1 MPLSFVPIGFPVY
14 AGAMGAIALSDL
26 LGLPVYDSES
36 GRVGRVREVAL
47 LPQDDPVNVAALIV
61 RTPQGDRI
69 VGANL
74 LRTVNGGVHTSAR
87 ASDFPNY
94 SSGEGMLLLERD
106 LLDQQIIDV
115 HGRKVVRVNDI
126 ELALNRETADSPLGL
141 QLRIAFVDAGAR
153 GAIRRLLRGMVPRHA
168 LSNWLERIPARNIPW
183 EFVNLIE
190 TDPARRVRLK
200 ISSERVARL
209 HPADIADIIEE
220 LSPADR
226 DAVFQTLDEDVAAHA
241 LEEIEPKLQ
250 VSILNAMESE
260 RAADIIEEM
269 NPDAAADLL
278 ADLTDERSD
287 AILQEMEPEE
297 RQDVEE
303 LLEFE
308 EDTAAGRMTT
318 DYMALAPSARVHD
331 AVEMLKNFDGGLESL
346 STIFLIGEDEKLL
359 GAVPLAKLIVSHS
372 DTLLSE
378 LAAEPLISCSPEA
391 DEREVAEIFDKYNL
405 LTLPVV
411 DEEGVLTGVI
421 TADDVISMLRSEL

>member
-1 MPLSFVPIGFPVY
+1 
-14 AGAMGAIALSDL
+14 MGAIALSDL

>member
-1 MPLSFVPIGFPVY
+1 MTTLPLSQ
-14 AGAMGAIALSDL
+14 L
-26 LGLPVYDSES
+26 LGQRVYDSS
-36 GRVGRVREVAL
+36 SARLGRVREVAL
-47 LPQDDPVNVAALIV
+47 VPQDDPTRIAALIV
-61 RTPQGDRI
+61 RTAVGDRLVATELI
-69 VGANL
+69 RA
-74 LRTVNGGVHTSAR
+74 VNGGVRTTAR
-87 ASDFPNY
+87 VADLPKY

-126 ELALNRETADSPLGL
+126 ELAFNGDSVHAPMGVN
-141 QLRIAFVDAGAR
+141 LRIAFVDAGAR
-153 GAIRRLLRGMVPRHA
+153 GAIRRLLKGVVPRHA
-168 LSNWLERIPARNIPW
+168 LASWLQRVPARNIPW

-200 ISSERVARL
+200 ISSDRISQL

-220 LSPADR
+220 LAPAER
-226 DAVFQTLDEDVAAHA
+226 DAVFQTLDEEVAAQA
-241 LEEIEPKLQ
+241 LEEIDPKLQ

-260 RAADIIEEM
+260 RAADIVEEM

-278 ADLTDERSD
+278 GELAEERSEE
-287 AILQEMEPEE
+287 ILEEMEPAE

-318 DYMALAPSARVHD
+318 DYMAISPSARVHD
-331 AVEMLKNFDGGLESL
+331 AVEMLKNFEGGLESM
-346 STIFLIGEDEKLL
+346 STIYLVGENEKLV
-359 GAVPLAKLIVSHS
+359 GAVPLAKLVVSHPY
-372 DTLLSE
+372 THLSE
-378 LAAEPLISCSPEA
+378 LKAEPLISCSPEA

-411 DEEGVLTGVI
+411 DENGALTGVI
-421 TADDVISMLRSEL
+421 TADDVIAILRSHL

>member
-1 MPLSFVPIGFPVY
+1 MTAL
-14 AGAMGAIALSDL
+14 ALSDL
-26 LGLPVYDSES
+26 LGLPVYDSDS
-36 GRVGRVREVAL
+36 GKMGRVREVAL
-47 LPQDDPVNVAALIV
+47 LPQDDPIRIAALIV
-61 RTPQGDRI
+61 RTPSGDRI
-69 VGANL
+69 VASDL
-74 LRTVNGGVHTSAR
+74 LRGVNGGVHTSAHF
-87 ASDFPNY
+87 ADLPKY

-126 ELALNRETADSPLGL
+126 ELALDADSAPLGL
-141 QLRIAFVDAGAR
+141 HLRIAFVDAGAR
-153 GAIRRLLRGMVPRHA
+153 GAIRRLLKGMVPRHA
-168 LSNWLERIPARNIPW
+168 LSSWLERIPSRNIPW
-183 EFVNLIE
+183 EAVNLIE

-220 LSPADR
+220 LAPAER
-226 DAVFQTLDEDVAAHA
+226 DAVFQTLDEDVAADT
-241 LEEIEPKLQ
+241 LEEIHPKLQ

-260 RAADIIEEM
+260 RAADIVEEM
-269 NPDAAADLL
+269 DPDAAADLL

-287 AILQEMEPEE
+287 AILKEMEPEE
-297 RQDVEE
+297 RQDVQD

-331 AVEMLKNFDGGLESL
+331 AVEMLKNFDGPLESM
-346 STIFLIGEDEKLL
+346 STVFLIGENEKLL
-359 GAVPLAKLIVSHS
+359 GAVPLARLIVSHA
-372 DTLLSE
+372 DTPLFE
-378 LAAEPLISCSPEA
+378 LTAEPLISCSPEA

-411 DEEGVLTGVI
+411 DESGALTGVI
-421 TADDVISMLRSEL
+421 TADDVISMLRSQL

>member
-1 MPLSFVPIGFPVY
+1 
-14 AGAMGAIALSDL
+14 MGAIALSDL

-47 LPQDDPVNVAALIV
+47 LPQDDPVNIAALIV
-61 RTPQGDRI
+61 RTSQGDRI

-74 LRTVNGGVHTSAR
+74 LRTVNGGVHTAAR
-87 ASDFPNY
+87 ISDLPKY

-153 GAIRRLLRGMVPRHA
+153 GAVRRLLKGMVPRHA

-318 DYMALAPSARVHD
+318 DYMALAPTARVHD

-411 DEEGVLTGVI
+411 DEAGVLTGVI

>member
-1 MPLSFVPIGFPVY
+1 MTAL
-14 AGAMGAIALSDL
+14 ALSDL
-26 LGLPVYDSES
+26 LGLPVYDSEPDS
-36 GRVGRVREVAL
+36 WDACAKSRWFPRTTPSASPPSSCALRRETASSA
-47 LPQDDPVNVAALIV
+47 PICCA
-61 RTPQGDRI
+61 R
-69 VGANL
+69 
-74 LRTVNGGVHTSAR
+74 VNGGVYTTARSA
-87 ASDFPNY
+87 DLPKY

-126 ELALNRETADSPLGL
+126 ELALDARVRHLRGL
-141 QLRIAFVDAGAR
+141 DLRIAFVDAGAR
-153 GAIRRLLRGMVPRHA
+153 GAIRRLLKGVVPRHT
-168 LSNWLERIPARNIPW
+168 LSTWLERIPARNIPW

-200 ISSERVARL
+200 ISSERVSRL

-220 LSPADR
+220 LAPAER
-226 DAVFQTLDEDVAAHA
+226 DAVFQTLDEDVAAQA
-241 LEEIEPKLQ
+241 LEEIDPKLQ

-260 RAADIIEEM
+260 RAADIVEEM

-278 ADLTDERSD
+278 GDLTDERSD

-318 DYMALAPSARVHD
+318 DYMALAPTARVHD
-331 AVEMLKNFDGGLESL
+331 AVEMLKHFDGGLESM
-346 STIFLIGEDEKLL
+346 STIFLIGENEKLL

-372 DTLLSE
+372 DTRLSE
-378 LAAEPLISCSPEA
+378 LAVDPLISCSPEA

-411 DEEGVLTGVI
+411 DENGALTGVI
-421 TADDVISMLRSEL
+421 TADDVISILRSQL

>member
-1 MPLSFVPIGFPVY
+1 M
-14 AGAMGAIALSDL
+14 
-26 LGLPVYDSES
+26 LGRWERLHCRICWACPVYDSES

-47 LPQDDPVNVAALIV
+47 LPQDDPIRIAALIV

-69 VGANL
+69 VGTDL
-74 LRTVNGGVHTSAR
+74 LRTVNGGVHTAAR
-87 ASDFPNY
+87 ASDLPKY

-126 ELALNRETADSPLGL
+126 ELALDREAADSPLGL

-153 GAIRRLLRGMVPRHA
+153 GAVRRLLKGMVPRYA

-220 LSPADR
+220 LSPAER

-241 LEEIEPKLQ
+241 LEEIDPKLQ

-260 RAADIIEEM
+260 RAADIVEEM
-269 NPDAAADLL
+269 DPDAAADLL

-331 AVEMLKNFDGGLESL
+331 AVEMLKNFDGGLESM
-346 STIFLIGEDEKLL
+346 STIFLIGENEKLL

-378 LAAEPLISCSPEA
+378 LTVEPLISCSPEA

-411 DEEGVLTGVI
+411 DEAGALTGVI

>member
-1 MPLSFVPIGFPVY
+1 ML
-14 AGAMGAIALSDL
+14 GAMTAIALSDL

-36 GRVGRVREVAL
+36 GKLGRVREVAL
-47 LPQDDPVNVAALIV
+47 VPQDDPTHIAALIV
-61 RTPQGDRI
+61 RTPNGDRI
-69 VGANL
+69 VATDL
-74 LRTVNGGVHTSAR
+74 LRNVNGGVHTAAR
-87 ASDFPNY
+87 FADLPKY

-115 HGRKVVRVNDI
+115 HGRKVVRVNDV
-126 ELALNRETADSPLGL
+126 ELSLDPEAANSALGL
-141 QLRIAFVDAGAR
+141 HLRIAFVDAGAR
-153 GAIRRLLRGMVPRHA
+153 GAVRRLLKGMVPRHA
-168 LSNWLERIPARNIPW
+168 LSNWLLRIPARNIPW

-220 LSPADR
+220 LSPSER
-226 DAVFQTLDEDVAAHA
+226 DALFETLDEDVAAQA
-241 LEEIEPKLQ
+241 LEEIDPKMQ
-250 VSILNAMESE
+250 VSILNAMEYE
-260 RAADIIEEM
+260 RAADIVEEM
-269 NPDAAADLL
+269 DPDAAADLL

-297 RQDVEE
+297 RHEVEE

-318 DYMALAPSARVHD
+318 DYMALAPTARVQD
-331 AVEMLKNFDGGLESL
+331 AVEMLKNFDGGLESM
-346 STIFLIGEDEKLL
+346 STIFLITGENEKLV
-359 GAVPLAKLIVSHS
+359 GAVPLAKIIIAAS
-372 DTLLSE
+372 DTRLSE
-378 LAAEPLISCSPEA
+378 LAVDPLISCSPEA

-411 DEEGVLTGVI
+411 DENGSLTGVI
-421 TADDVISMLRSEL
+421 TADDVISMLRSQL

>member
-1 MPLSFVPIGFPVY
+1 MTAL
-14 AGAMGAIALSDL
+14 ALSDL
-26 LGLPVYDSES
+26 LGLTVYDFES
-36 GRVGRVREVAL
+36 ARLGRVREVAL
-47 LPQDDPVNVAALIV
+47 VPQDDPTRIAALIV

-69 VGANL
+69 VGTDL
-74 LRTVNGGVHTSAR
+74 LRTVNGGVHTTARSANL
-87 ASDFPNY
+87 PQY

-126 ELALNRETADSPLGL
+126 ELSLERETAVGL
-141 QLRIAFVDAGAR
+141 HLRIAFVDAGAR
-153 GAIRRLLRGMVPRHA
+153 GAVRRLLKGMLPRHA
-168 LSNWLERIPARNIPW
+168 LANWLERIPARNIPW

-200 ISSERVARL
+200 ISSERVSRL

-220 LSPADR
+220 LSPAER
-226 DAVFQTLDEDVAAHA
+226 DAVFQGLDEDVAAQA
-241 LEEIEPKLQ
+241 LEEIDPKLQ
-250 VSILNAMESE
+250 VSILNAMESD
-260 RAADIIEEM
+260 RAADIVEEM

-278 ADLTDERSD
+278 NDLTDERSD

-318 DYMALAPSARVHD
+318 DYMALAPTARVHD
-331 AVEMLKNFDGGLESL
+331 AVEMLKNFDGGLESM
-346 STIFLIGEDEKLL
+346 STIFLIGENEKLL
-359 GAVPLAKLIVSHS
+359 GAIPLAKLVVSNP

-378 LAAEPLISCSPEA
+378 LTVDPLISCSPEA

-411 DEEGVLTGVI
+411 DETGALTGVI
-421 TADDVISMLRSEL
+421 TADDVISMLRSNSSQPSHK

>member
-1 MPLSFVPIGFPVY
+1 MTAL
-14 AGAMGAIALSDL
+14 ALSDL
-26 LGLPVYDSES
+26 LGLAVYDSDS
-36 GRVGRVREVAL
+36 GRMGRVREVAL
-47 LPQDDPVNVAALIV
+47 VPQDDPVRIAALIV
-61 RTPQGDRI
+61 RTSDGDRI
-69 VGANL
+69 VGTDL
-74 LRTVNGGVHTSAR
+74 LRTVNGGVHTAAHSA
-87 ASDFPNY
+87 DLPKY

-126 ELALNRETADSPLGL
+126 ELSLDRDAANSPLGL

-153 GAIRRLLRGMVPRHA
+153 GAIRRLLKGMLPRYT
-168 LSNWLERIPARNIPW
+168 LSTWLARIPARNIPW

-200 ISSERVARL
+200 ISSERVSRL

-220 LSPADR
+220 LSPAER
-226 DAVFQTLDEDVAAHA
+226 DAVFQTLDEGVAAQA
-241 LEEIEPKLQ
+241 LEEIDPKLQ
-250 VSILNAMESE
+250 VSIVNAMESD
-260 RAADIIEEM
+260 RAADIVEEM

-278 ADLTDERSD
+278 ADLTDERSE
-287 AILQEMEPEE
+287 AILEEMEPEE

-331 AVEMLKNFDGGLESL
+331 AVEMLKHFEGGLESM
-346 STIFLIGEDEKLL
+346 STIFLIGENDKLL
-359 GAVPLAKLIVSHS
+359 GAVPLAKLVVSPA
-372 DTLLSE
+372 DMRLSE
-378 LAAEPLISCSPEA
+378 LMTGQPISCSPEA

-411 DEEGVLTGVI
+411 DENGALTGVI
-421 TADDVISMLRSEL
+421 TADDVISILRAQL

>member
-1 MPLSFVPIGFPVY
+1 MTAL
-14 AGAMGAIALSDL
+14 ALSDL
-26 LGLPVYDSES
+26 LGLTVYDFDSV
-36 GRVGRVREVAL
+36 RLGRVREVAL
-47 LPQDDPVNVAALIV
+47 VPQDDPTRIAALIV

-69 VGANL
+69 VGTEL
-74 LRTVNGGVHTSAR
+74 LRTVNGGVHTTAR
-87 ASDFPNY
+87 SENLPKY

-126 ELALNRETADSPLGL
+126 ELSLERESMVGL
-141 QLRIAFVDAGAR
+141 HLRIAYVDAGAR
-153 GAIRRLLRGMVPRHA
+153 GAVRRLLKGILPRHA
-168 LSNWLERIPARNIPW
+168 LSNWLTRIPARNIPW

-220 LSPADR
+220 LSPPER
-226 DAVFQTLDEDVAAHA
+226 DAVFQGLDEEVAAQA
-241 LEEIEPKLQ
+241 LEEIDPKLQ
-250 VSILNAMESE
+250 VSILNAMESD
-260 RAADIIEEM
+260 RAADIVEEM

-278 ADLTDERSD
+278 NDLTDERSD

-303 LLEFE
+303 LLDFE

-318 DYMALAPSARVHD
+318 DYMALAPTARVHD
-331 AVEMLKNFDGGLESL
+331 AVEMLKNFDGGLESI
-346 STIFLIGEDEKLL
+346 STIFLIGENEKLL
-359 GAVPLAKLIVSHS
+359 GAVPLAKLVVSNP

-378 LAAEPLISCSPEA
+378 LTVDPLISCSPEA

-411 DEEGVLTGVI
+411 DEAGALTGVI
-421 TADDVISMLRSEL
+421 TADDVIAILRSQL